1 MKTLIIY
8 NDIQNEVRYII
19 VDGDY
24 SRFNG
29 VIVNSVSGTG
39 FEDEFINWK
48 WDEFGV
54 EKHNSW
60 STNVSVIESK
70 QWDKVALCTF
80 LP

>member
-1 MKTLIIY
+1 MRTLIIY
-8 NDIQNEVRYII
+8 NDIINEVRYII

-29 VIVNSVSGTG
+29 VIVNSGTA
-39 FEDEFINWK
+39 FEDEFINWM
-48 WDEFGV
+48 WDESGV
-54 EKHNSW
+54 EKHDSW
-60 STNVSVIESK
+60 STDVSVIESK